1 MDGYINVSKKI
12 LSESLTR
19 VKFKLYPNSNVSH
32 RLESDHHQ
40 FNHNFFIQS
49 VWYLGSDRRT
59 WYDSRSDHCK
69 KLKVDFKA
77 DGANLNI
84 FCNSLPS
91 ELTGDSVLLLKRNV
105 NTEITNIPTFPR
117 SYITV
122 ADK

>member
-1 MDGYINVSKKI
+1 M
-12 LSESLTR
+12 TR
-19 VKFKLYPNSNVSH
+19 VKSEFNVSYTPVKFKIYPNSNISH

-49 VWYLGSDRRT
+49 VWYLGSDRRA

-77 DGANLNI
+77 DGTNLNL

-91 ELTGDSVLLLKRNV
+91 ELTGDGVLLLKRNV
-105 NTEITNIPTFPR
+105 NTEITNISTFPR
-117 SYITV
+117 SNITV